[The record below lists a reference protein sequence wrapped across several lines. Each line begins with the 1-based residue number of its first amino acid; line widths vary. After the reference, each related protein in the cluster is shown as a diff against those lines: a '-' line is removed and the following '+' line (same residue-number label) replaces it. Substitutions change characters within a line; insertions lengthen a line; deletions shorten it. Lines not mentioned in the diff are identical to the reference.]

1 MGWFDEKK
9 LPGFA
14 KLGSAKM
21 AACVIIQQISVLIK
35 TMVTGQNFTG
45 LKNPVHTVHAL
56 GNDFIEKDW
65 ARNLFSSQSGEELC
79 D

>member
-1 MGWFDEKK
+1 
-9 LPGFA
+9 
-14 KLGSAKM
+14 M

-56 GNDFIEKDW
+56 GNDFIEKY
-65 ARNLFSSQSGEELC
+65 
-79 D
+79 